1 MPVMLEYISVVI
13 PREVL
18 EEKYPPGFRSFRSSF
33 GGRVFC
39 CDRYIARVSFMG
51 PQGVDWF
58 IEEMSRWGLV
68 YIEDGKCVDMAVV
81 DWFSGPCVPCDWLAD
96 SVIGDGCRSV
106 AHVDDDST
114 EISKPDYYSSEEY
127 LKVCRANA
135 RRNRKPSLLGYL
147 GTAIVWAACLLIG
160 AVLYLGTL
168 WLLIF
173 WLKS

>member
-1 MPVMLEYISVVI
+1 MPVMLEYISVII

-18 EEKYPPGFRSFRSSF
+18 EEKYFGGFRNFRSSF

-58 IEEMSRWGLV
+58 IEEMFRYGLV

-96 SVIGDGCRSV
+96 YVIGDGCRSV

-114 EISKPDYYSSEEY
+114 EISKPEYYSSEEY
-127 LKVCRANA
+127 LKEVRANKG
-135 RRNRKPSLLGYL
+135 RSTRQTLLGYL
-147 GTAIVWAACLLIG
+147 VTALVWGACLMSGLFLCF
-160 AVLYLGTL
+160 VML
-168 WLLIF
+168 WHLTA
-173 WLKS
+173 WLES

>member
-1 MPVMLEYISVVI
+1 MPVMLEYISVII
-13 PREVL
+13 PRKVL

-81 DWFSGPCVPCDWLAD
+81 DWFSGACVPCDWLAD
-96 SVIGDGCRSV
+96 YVIGDGCRSV

-127 LKVCRANA
+127 LKECRANKG
-135 RRNRKPSLLGYL
+135 RSTRQTLLGYL
-147 GTAIVWAACLLIG
+147 GTALGWAVCL
-160 AVLYLGTL
+160 ASVSFWVFVLL
-168 WLLIF
+168 WHLTA
-173 WLKS
+173 WLES

>member
-1 MPVMLEYISVVI
+1 MLEYISVII

-18 EEKYPPGFRSFRSSF
+18 EEKYFGGFRNFRSSC
-33 GGRVFC
+33 GERVFC
-39 CDRYIARVSFMG
+39 CDRYIARLSFMG

-58 IEEMSRWGLV
+58 IEEMSRYGLV

-96 SVIGDGCRSV
+96 SVIADGCRSV

-114 EISKPDYYSSEEY
+114 EISKPEYYSSEEY
-127 LKVCRANA
+127 LKECRANA

-147 GTAIVWAACLLIG
+147 GTALGWAVCL
-160 AVLYLGTL
+160 ASVSFWVFVLL
-168 WLLIF
+168 WHLTA
-173 WLKS
+173 WLES

>member
-1 MPVMLEYISVVI
+1 MPVMLEYISVII

-18 EEKYPPGFRSFRSSF
+18 EEKYPGGFRSFRSF
-33 GGRVFC
+33 DGERVFC

-68 YIEDGKCVDMAVV
+68 YIEDGKCVDIAVV

-96 SVIGDGCRSV
+96 NVIGDGCRSV

-114 EISKPDYYSSEEY
+114 EISKPEYYSSEEY
-127 LKVCRANA
+127 LKECRANKG
-135 RRNRKPSLLGYL
+135 RSTRQTLLGYL
-147 GTAIVWAACLLIG
+147 GTAFGWAVCL
-160 AVLYLGTL
+160 ASVSFWCFVLL
-168 WLLIF
+168 WHLTA
-173 WLKS
+173 WLES